1 MRPILSCCLGVGIE
15 LFFVDDK
22 GRVDGAG
29 KEIEHVLHR
38 RNGHPLGALSRQAG
52 DVRRQ
57 DDLIEPEQGVIG
69 KRRFVIE
76 DIETGGR
83 NPSLAQCLQQGRLV
97 NHASA
102 RSIDDN
108 CGGFH
113 CREFPGTDRRAGG
126 LGHMHRYGVGPA
138 QSDGKVIGHVSLRY
152 TDATAAQAE
161 VRFAVAPVYRNTGYG
176 TEAVKAVLTLGF
188 EKFKFHRIFART
200 AGKNEASARLLK
212 DLGMRLEAHYR
223 EHALFQGEWDEE
235 LHFAIL
241 DRECQRGSKVRE
253 ITRHKVA

>member
-1 MRPILSCCLGVGIE
+1 MTTTELTVKTDRLILRTFEKSDLQEVLGYYSLPDVQRYLDWKARDKTEAKTAFE
-15 LFFVDDK
+15 LLRK
-22 GRVDGAG
+22 QTR
-29 KEIEHVLHR
+29 
-38 RNGHPLGALSRQAG
+38 LSRPGEVLTLAV
-52 DVRRQ
+52 VRKS
-57 DDLIEPEQGVIG
+57 DD
-69 KRRFVIE
+69 
-76 DIETGGR
+76 
-83 NPSLAQCLQQGRLV
+83 
-97 NHASA
+97 
-102 RSIDDN
+102 
-108 CGGFH
+108 
-113 CREFPGTDRRAGG
+113 
-126 LGHMHRYGVGPA
+126 
-138 QSDGKVIGHVSLRY
+138 KVIGHVSLRY

-241 DRECQRGSKVRE
+241 DREWQRGSKVRE